1 MPDVVKPVKIG
12 VVHRIRHSATR
23 STARMDEL
31 RKQSF
36 DDIRAH
42 GEPVESMTI
51 QLLGD
56 DGPEHVRIM
65 FSCYVIPYEKK
76 DATP

>member
-36 DDIRAH
+36 NEIRRH
-42 GEPVESMTI
+42 GEPVEAMTSRT
-51 QLLGD
+51 LGD
-56 DGPEHVRIM
+56 DGPQHVRIM
-65 FSCYVIPYEKK
+65 FSAYVIPYEKK
-76 DATP
+76 DAGQ